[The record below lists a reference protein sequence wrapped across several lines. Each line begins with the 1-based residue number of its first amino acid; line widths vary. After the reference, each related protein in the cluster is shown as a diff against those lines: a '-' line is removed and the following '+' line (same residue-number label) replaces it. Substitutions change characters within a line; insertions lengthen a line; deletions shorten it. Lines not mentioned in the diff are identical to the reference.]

1 MNMNMSMSMNTNAP
15 NEKIENFMQTFA
27 EIMDSNSFYEAIKEY
42 IEADDIEESKFLALT
57 KVRKLVTRINND

>member
-1 MNMNMSMSMNTNAP
+1 MNMSMSMNTNAP
-15 NEKIENFMQTFA
+15 HEKIENFMQTFA